1 MLAVIM
7 GSIVNDPC
15 KIERPVVEDTECI
28 YRGQNVWSSG
38 TW

>member
-7 GSIVNDPC
+7 GSIVNDPY
-15 KIERPVVEDTECI
+15 KIKRSLVEDTECI

>member
-7 GSIVNDPC
+7 GSIVNDPY
-15 KIERPVVEDTECI
+15 KIKRPVVEDTECI
-28 YRGQNVWSSG
+28 YRGQSVWSSG